1 MTDIESTLRDV
12 NQFLNETEAA
22 ITALLKER
30 NRLRDELENERAR
43 GIHTC
48 GPQCMRPACRLRR
61 ERDALREEVAALRQQ
76 PAPVDLEQ
84 FREAVIQWSDDAY
97 KLSGDIN
104 HQTIRQADRLLSI
117 IDNAGK
123 VARQPT
129 PWWTMRCAG

>member
-76 PAPVDLEQ
+76 PAPV
-84 FREAVIQWSDDAY
+84 VDDAMVV
-97 KLSGDIN
+97 IN
-104 HQTIRQADRLLSI
+104 GRRYSAETVRTALLGLAADLIRAQGVQS
-117 IDNAGK
+117 
-123 VARQPT
+123 
-129 PWWTMRCAG
+129 